1 MCKNFIEMCL
11 CELGQILFKCQVNIN
26 GIFTE
31 KKPKVLVKSLKLLQK
46 IFKHLERAGICQ
58 HRCHRGDILRPAFF

>member
-31 KKPKVLVKSLKLLQK
+31 KKPQSFSEK
-46 IFKHLERAGICQ
+46 FKTSAEN
-58 HRCHRGDILRPAFF
+58 F